1 MSGAESSPNVRITY
15 RQQYRRCG
23 KAACSRCAD
32 GGRGHGPY
40 WYAFWWEGGRTH
52 SRYLGKHAPADA
64 TGAPDAATTVA
75 SGQDTAPAAVKV
87 APLRVQTL
95 GGFAVWRGEE
105 AIPPSAWANR
115 RAAGLFKCLLA
126 APGHRVRREEAA
138 ELLWP
143 EAEPDAS
150 ARNLRTTIHRLHR
163 VLDGPDAPA
172 GYLRAEG
179 DALVLAPAGDHPPDE
194 TWLDATAFE
203 RVGRAALAGQDV
215 AACRAALARYGGA
228 YLPDDPYDTWA
239 APPRDSLRRR
249 YLDLL
254 LHLAALCGARGAWE
268 EAEDLLRRALA
279 VEPGHEDAAASLMG
293 LLAAAGRRGEALR
306 VYQALATVLEDEL
319 DVAPTAEIMALRA
332 RLIAQDVAPTAV
344 QAPPRR
350 AHPASLTNL
359 PAPPSSFVGRAW
371 EVTEIGNMLATARL
385 VTLTGPGGCGKTRLA
400 LEVAA
405 ALVEAYPDGVWLVEL
420 AALADPRLA
429 PRAVAAALGVGD
441 QASRPLLATLG
452 EFLRSRHLLLVL
464 DNCEHLIAA
473 CADLAAALLPACPHL
488 RLLTTSRERLDVA
501 GEYTYLVPSLAAP
514 DPAHLPPLERLA
526 TYEAVQL
533 FLERAQARR
542 PEVTLTAANAEAVAA
557 ICARLDGLPLAIELA
572 AARVGVLPLE
582 GIAAR
587 LDDRFRLLTGGPRTM
602 LPRQQTLWA
611 TIDWSYELL
620 LPEEQLVLQRV
631 AVFAGGWTLDAAE
644 GVCAGQEVTDRT
656 VLDLLGGL
664 IDKSLAH
671 MGAADS
677 MGRYRLLETVRA
689 YARERLAASGADE
702 RVVRRHAAY
711 YLALA
716 EEAEPALWG
725 TQQAA
730 WFRRLDAEQDNLRAA
745 LEWALTHD
753 EAVLALRMAG
763 ALWRFWIW
771 HGDYGAWRRL
781 IEAGLARGM
790 AVPAAVRA
798 KALWAAGWLAQHQG
812 DYESAAALNEENLR
826 LSRQG
831 SDPLA
836 VRHALTG
843 LGMAAGG
850 CGRSADAIPLFQEAV
865 DISRALGETQFLA
878 PSLFNLGLARAE
890 VGERARARAIIEEA
904 LALFR
909 EQGEKYIAAT
919 AARRLGHLVLGE
931 GECARAT
938 VLFQES
944 LRVSRETGHRQGL
957 AESLEGVAAVR
968 GAAGQAEA
976 AGRLFAAADAL
987 RDAIDLPLS
996 PSDRADLA
1004 PYLAAARAR
1013 LDGATWD
1020 AAWEE
1025 GRAMSPERAIAAALG
1040 DAPPPVP

>member
-1 MSGAESSPNVRITY
+1 MSGAENSPNVGITY

-23 KAACSRCAD
+23 KATCSRCAD
-32 GGRGHGPY
+32 GGHGHGPY
-40 WYAFWWEGGRTH
+40 WYAFWWEGGRTR
-52 SRYLGKHAPADA
+52 SRYLGKHAPANVA
-64 TGAPDAATTVA
+64 GAPAPSAATT
-75 SGQDTAPAAVKV
+75 GQDSAPAAVDV

-105 AIPPSAWANR
+105 PIPSSAWASR
-115 RAAGLFKCLLA
+115 RVASLVKCLLS
-126 APGHRVRREEAA
+126 APGHRLRREEAA

-150 ARNLRTTIHRLHR
+150 ARNLRTTIHRLRR
-163 VLDGPDAPA
+163 VLDGSAAPGTPT

-179 DALVLAPAGDHPPDE
+179 DALVLAPAGDRPPDE
-194 TWLDATAFE
+194 TWLDATTFE
-203 RVGRAALAGQDV
+203 QAARAALAGQDA
-215 AACRAALARYGGA
+215 AACRAALTRYGGD

-239 APPRDSLRRR
+239 APLRDALRRR

-279 VEPGHEDAAASLMG
+279 AEPGHEDAAASLMG

-306 VYQALATVLEDEL
+306 VYQALATALEDEL
-319 DVAPTAEIMALRA
+319 DVAPTAEIVALRA
-332 RLIAQDVAPTAV
+332 HLVAQDAAPTAV

-350 AHPASLTNL
+350 VHPANLTNL

-405 ALVEAYPDGVWLVEL
+405 TLVEAYPDGVWLVEL

-441 QASRPLLATLG
+441 QAGRPLLAALG
-452 EFLRSRHLLLVL
+452 EFLRPRRLLLVL

-473 CADLAAALLPACPHL
+473 CAELAAALLAACPHL
-488 RLLTTSRERLDVA
+488 RLLATSRERLDAA

-514 DPAHLPPLERLA
+514 DPAHLPPLEQLA
-526 TYEAVQL
+526 TYEAVHL
-533 FLERAQARR
+533 FLARAQARR
-542 PEVTLTAANAEAVAA
+542 PEVTLTAANAEAVAS

-602 LPRQQTLWA
+602 LPRQQTLRA

-620 LPEEQLVLQRV
+620 RPEEQLVLQRV

-644 GVCAGQEVTDRT
+644 GVCAGQEVADGT

-671 MGAADS
+671 MGAADG

-702 RVVRRHAAY
+702 QVVRRHAAY

-771 HGDYGAWRRL
+771 HGDYGAWRHL

-812 DYESAAALNEENLR
+812 DYESAAALNRENLR

-904 LALFR
+904 LAIFR

-919 AARRLGHLVLGE
+919 AARRVGHLVLGE

-957 AESLEGVAAVR
+957 AESLEGVAAAR

-976 AGRLFAAADAL
+976 AARLFAAAGAL

-1013 LDGATWD
+1013 LDGAAWD
-1020 AAWEE
+1020 IAWEE
-1025 GRAMSPERAIAAALG
+1025 GRAMSPEHAVAEALTW
-1040 DAPPPVP
+1040 